1 MFVKICGITS
11 EEDALLAIA
20 LGADAVGFVFAPST
34 RQVHP
39 DLVRDIVKRLP
50 TEVLAVGVFKND
62 RPEHVVEVAGRVG
75 LPAVQLSG
83 AEPLSEV
90 RWIRERVRFVIEGY
104 TAGDP
109 ALSAAANS
117 PADVVLIDSPNPGS
131 GRVFDWQLAEGAPG
145 GVRLM
150 IAGGLTPEN
159 VGEAIRRL
167 RPWGVDVVVGRRG
180 GAGPE
185 RSAQAPALRRSRAWR
200 RRRGRRSAFVC
211 AGGRRDVRREPGRRE
226 PALGLAARRLVRLPP
241 LEPRGLRREG
251 LRCRDSRRP
260 AA

>member
-1 MFVKICGITS
+1 VYVKICGITS

-50 TEVLAVGVFKND
+50 TEVLPVGVFRND
-62 RPEHVVEVAGRVG
+62 RPEHIVEVAGRIG
-75 LPAVQLSG
+75 LHAVQLSG
-83 AEPLSEV
+83 SEPLSEV

-167 RPWGVDVVVGRRG
+167 RPWGVDVSSGVEAAPGRKDPRK
-180 GAGPE
+180 
-185 RSAQAPALRRSRAWR
+185 LRR
-200 RRRGRRSAFVC
+200 FI
-211 AGGRRDVRREPGRRE
+211 E
-226 PALGLAARRLVRLPP
+226 AARGAADEV
-241 LEPRGLRREG
+241 E
-251 LRCRDSRRP
+251 DRP
-260 AA
+260 SYAQVVDETYDENLAGVNRPWDWQLDD